1 MYVPRGLKRAE
12 RELAT
17 VVVSIING
25 CVYCSSVHARRFV
38 ELTKQPE
45 IIRALYD
52 QGLDT
57 PLEPR
62 LRAIVDY
69 AAKLTREPAA
79 MTVADLAPLRAVG
92 MDDLE
97 IHDLTNAVAMFAN
110 ANRLM
115 QTLGEPVLPER
126 CARDDRLRRLLP
138 ARRHATRRQ
147 MQPCLARSHERRLPD
162 DAHART
168 AQPDSPGSRR
178 SCSLPAIS
186 PHASP
191 SASRRTTC
199 NRCFPWRT
207 TASCTKPDTCGWRCR
222 NRFGGDGADVFDMVL
237 AQEILARGD
246 ASTALVTG
254 MHLSVARPRDGW
266 RRVADG
272 CAG

>member
-1 MYVPRGLKRAE
+1 MSVKRFTLEAVEWAPWLPSVTMGTATPEQRAALDNSPQANSAYFRTLANDVDSLAERSPLFHAVMYVPRGLKRAE

-52 QGLDT
+52 QGVDT

-115 QTLGEPVLPER
+115 QTLGEPVPPE
-126 CARDDRLRRLLP
+126 
-138 ARRHATRRQ
+138 
-147 MQPCLARSHERRLPD
+147 
-162 DAHART
+162 
-168 AQPDSPGSRR
+168 
-178 SCSLPAIS
+178 
-186 PHASP
+186 
-191 SASRRTTC
+191 
-199 NRCFPWRT
+199 
-207 TASCTKPDTCGWRCR
+207 
-222 NRFGGDGADVFDMVL
+222 GGA
-237 AQEILARGD
+237 
-246 ASTALVTG
+246 
-254 MHLSVARPRDGW
+254 
-266 RRVADG
+266 
-272 CAG
+272 

>member
-1 MYVPRGLKRAE
+1 MSGGKFTLQAVEWEPWLAPVDAATATPAQRAALDASPQANSAYFRTLANDVDSLAERSPLFHSVMYVPRGLKRAE

-57 PLEPR
+57 PLQPR

-79 MTVADLAPLRAVG
+79 MTVADLRPLRDVG

-97 IHDLTNAVAMFAN
+97 ILDLTNAAAMFAN

-115 QTLGEPVLPER
+115 QTLGEPIVPE
-126 CARDDRLRRLLP
+126 AE
-138 ARRHATRRQ
+138 
-147 MQPCLARSHERRLPD
+147 S
-162 DAHART
+162 
-168 AQPDSPGSRR
+168 
-178 SCSLPAIS
+178 
-186 PHASP
+186 
-191 SASRRTTC
+191 
-199 NRCFPWRT
+199 
-207 TASCTKPDTCGWRCR
+207 
-222 NRFGGDGADVFDMVL
+222 
-237 AQEILARGD
+237 
-246 ASTALVTG
+246 
-254 MHLSVARPRDGW
+254 
-266 RRVADG
+266 
-272 CAG
+272 

>member
-1 MYVPRGLKRAE
+1 MNAKRFTLEAVEWAPWLPPVTLETATPAQRSALDNSPQANSAYFRTLANDVDSLAERSPLFHAVMYVPRGLKRAE

-38 ELTKQPE
+38 ELTKRPE
-45 IIRALYD
+45 IIRALYA
-52 QGLDT
+52 QGVNT

-115 QTLGEPVLPER
+115 QTLGEPVVP
-126 CARDDRLRRLLP
+126 
-138 ARRHATRRQ
+138 
-147 MQPCLARSHERRLPD
+147 
-162 DAHART
+162 
-168 AQPDSPGSRR
+168 
-178 SCSLPAIS
+178 
-186 PHASP
+186 
-191 SASRRTTC
+191 
-199 NRCFPWRT
+199 
-207 TASCTKPDTCGWRCR
+207 
-222 NRFGGDGADVFDMVL
+222 DGA
-237 AQEILARGD
+237 A
-246 ASTALVTG
+246 
-254 MHLSVARPRDGW
+254 
-266 RRVADG
+266 
-272 CAG
+272 

>member
-1 MYVPRGLKRAE
+1 MNTRRFTLEAVDWAPWLPPVTLESATPAQRAALDNSPQANSAYFRTLANDVDSLAERSPLFHAVMYVPRGLKRAE

-45 IIRALYD
+45 IIRALYE
-52 QGLDT
+52 QGVDT

-115 QTLGEPVLPER
+115 QTLGEPVLPE
-126 CARDDRLRRLLP
+126 
-138 ARRHATRRQ
+138 
-147 MQPCLARSHERRLPD
+147 
-162 DAHART
+162 
-168 AQPDSPGSRR
+168 
-178 SCSLPAIS
+178 
-186 PHASP
+186 
-191 SASRRTTC
+191 
-199 NRCFPWRT
+199 
-207 TASCTKPDTCGWRCR
+207 
-222 NRFGGDGADVFDMVL
+222 
-237 AQEILARGD
+237 GD
-246 ASTALVTG
+246 A
-254 MHLSVARPRDGW
+254 
-266 RRVADG
+266 
-272 CAG
+272 

>member
-1 MYVPRGLKRAE
+1 MSARRFTLEAVEWDAWMPPVEAATATPAQKAALDASPQANSAYFRTLAHDVASLAERSPLFHSVMYVPRGLKRAE

-17 VVVSIING
+17 VVTSVING

-45 IIRALYD
+45 VIRALYE
-52 QGLDT
+52 QGVDT

-115 QTLGEPVLPER
+115 QTLGEPV
-126 CARDDRLRRLLP
+126 AP
-138 ARRHATRRQ
+138 A
-147 MQPCLARSHERRLPD
+147 
-162 DAHART
+162 T
-168 AQPDSPGSRR
+168 A
-178 SCSLPAIS
+178 A
-186 PHASP
+186 
-191 SASRRTTC
+191 
-199 NRCFPWRT
+199 
-207 TASCTKPDTCGWRCR
+207 
-222 NRFGGDGADVFDMVL
+222 
-237 AQEILARGD
+237 
-246 ASTALVTG
+246 
-254 MHLSVARPRDGW
+254 
-266 RRVADG
+266 
-272 CAG
+272 

>member
-1 MYVPRGLKRAE
+1 MSTKRFTLEAVEWAPWLPPVTLETATPAQRVALDGSPQANSAYFRTLANDVDSLAERSPLFHAVMYVPRGLKRAE

-17 VVVSIING
+17 VVTSIING

-45 IIRALYD
+45 IIRALYA
-52 QGLDT
+52 QGVDT

-115 QTLGEPVLPER
+115 QTLGEPIVPEG
-126 CARDDRLRRLLP
+126 P
-138 ARRHATRRQ
+138 A
-147 MQPCLARSHERRLPD
+147 
-162 DAHART
+162 
-168 AQPDSPGSRR
+168 
-178 SCSLPAIS
+178 
-186 PHASP
+186 
-191 SASRRTTC
+191 
-199 NRCFPWRT
+199 
-207 TASCTKPDTCGWRCR
+207 
-222 NRFGGDGADVFDMVL
+222 
-237 AQEILARGD
+237 
-246 ASTALVTG
+246 
-254 MHLSVARPRDGW
+254 
-266 RRVADG
+266 
-272 CAG
+272 